1 MLIEPASKVSVPL
14 TVVMRTLS
22 SVPPSA
28 ISPQDIADVS
38 ARPKNTPCATHVLD
52 VRFEIIMLP
61 FVVVAADM
69 LLPQEKPDVVVAAP
83 TAPLVVIAPV
93 IEEYPDVATEPP
105 PICICKEDVPF
116 VLTPLNITVTR
127 FTQDGIPVKS
137 MLVPDVEATAVP
149 EVIPNT
155 APLLIVTLA
164 EPLIITA
171 MI

>member
-1 MLIEPASKVSVPL
+1 MLIVPASKVSVPL

-28 ISPQDIADVS
+28 ISPQDITDVS

-69 LLPQEKPDVVVAAP
+69 LLPQEKPDVVVVAP
-83 TAPLVVIAPV
+83 AEPLVVIAPV

-105 PICICKEDVPF
+105 PI
-116 VLTPLNITVTR
+116 
-127 FTQDGIPVKS
+127 
-137 MLVPDVEATAVP
+137 
-149 EVIPNT
+149 
-155 APLLIVTLA
+155 
-164 EPLIITA
+164 
-171 MI
+171 